1 MKILEVRPEQV
12 ICEINGQIST
22 RPNSPYYSL
31 RYFKYNNRRI
41 AYTFSE
47 KSFVMETYDDRIF
60 NCWHGGQR
68 IQLRQDLSERLA
80 AAINHHEMYGNM
92 REYAQL
98 FKMAF
103 EEIPYWEILEMY
115 LKNVKGVDRTKEGFI
130 VYGDFKIDY
139 QGNAWVKPQFP
150 QELKLELD
158 GEKDEW
164 YSLCVV
170 MQGSGHRYEAKET
183 LLPDNLGG
191 LVKVNAITMTIISK
205 IMFLLNPN
213 LADKAFTDQ
222 LSKKL
227 LIKLNKIS
235 GGE

>member
-31 RYFKYNNRRI
+31 KYFKYDNRRI
-41 AYTFSE
+41 AYTFSD
-47 KSFVMETYDDRIF
+47 KSFVRETYDDRIF
-60 NCWHGGQR
+60 NCWHEGNR

-80 AAINHHEMYGNM
+80 AAIDHHEMYGNI
-92 REYAQL
+92 REYVEL
-98 FKMAF
+98 FKMAYA
-103 EEIPYWEILEMY
+103 EIPFWDILDLY
-115 LKNVKGVDRTKEGFI
+115 LKHVKGVDRTKEGFI

-150 QELKLELD
+150 VELKSERD
-158 GEKDEW
+158 AW
-164 YSLCVV
+164 YSLCIV
-170 MQGSGHRYEAKET
+170 MQGTGHRYEAKQA
-183 LLPDNLGG
+183 LLPDQFGK
-191 LVKVNAITMTIISK
+191 LVEVNAITMTIISK

-213 LADKAFTDQ
+213 LTDKPFRDQ

-227 LIKLNKIS
+227 LMKLMRIS